1 MRKKHTHERSRLH
14 TQTDHSSAVSP
25 LPLYPFIP
33 VNCNRYPDVFNF
45 QVELLEQWYSDKI
58 KELEKE
64 KEKYHKAHQET
75 LKSLQLMQQENSK
88 LKSTVLE
95 LQKQNAKQSEILCEN
110 TLNKMI
116 TANEKLHGQE
126 EDMECTVKDNHE
138 VRNDTCEDNSEVNVV
153 DNGVEKYTN
162 LLSIGG
168 KFTDKDFKHRELL
181 VAVVVLEGEN
191 RELKN
196 LVQKLKKDLEQKDE
210 ETEKLAK
217 LLEEVTHMKIIS
229 YAEQGEIAG

>member
-1 MRKKHTHERSRLH
+1 M
-14 TQTDHSSAVSP
+14 
-25 LPLYPFIP
+25 
-33 VNCNRYPDVFNF
+33 
-45 QVELLEQWYSDKI
+45 ELLEQWYSDKI

-88 LKSTVLE
+88 LRSTVLE

-116 TANEKLHGQE
+116 TANEKRHEQE

-138 VRNDTCEDNSEVNVV
+138 VRNDKCEDNSELNVV
-153 DNGVEKYTN
+153 DNEAEKYTN
-162 LLSIGG
+162 LLSVGG
-168 KFTDKDFKHRELL
+168 KFIDKDFKHRELL

-196 LVQKLKKDLEQKDE
+196 LVEKLKKDLEQKDA